1 MTLPVYCEN
10 PPCTGKKM
18 TTPEN
23 QTNELGLTVGFAV
36 KNWNAANLPSDRVL
50 EGVHCRC
57 EPLNLEKHSE
67 GLFQSYGQDSED
79 RIWVYLP
86 YGPFENL
93 QAYQQWMSKTCFN
106 GDPRFYA
113 VIDQATGLPTGVAS
127 YLRITPEA
135 GSIEVGHINYSPSL
149 QSTAAATEAMYLMMK
164 NAFELGYRRYEWK
177 CNALNQKSCNAALRL
192 GFTYEG
198 IFRQMMVVKGQNR
211 DSAWYSVLDREW
223 SSVQK
228 AFQAWLAP
236 ENFDD
241 SGAQRQSL
249 SALTREA
256 LSAL

>member
-1 MTLPVYCEN
+1 
-10 PPCTGKKM
+10 
-18 TTPEN
+18 
-23 QTNELGLTVGFAV
+23 
-36 KNWNAANLPSDRVL
+36 
-50 EGVHCRC
+50 
-57 EPLNLEKHSE
+57 
-67 GLFQSYGQDSED
+67 
-79 RIWVYLP
+79 VYLP

-93 QAYQQWMSKTCFN
+93 QAYQQWMNKTCFN

-127 YLRITPEA
+127 YLSITPEA

-164 NAFELGYRRYEWK
+164 NAFALGYRRYEWK
-177 CNALNQKSCNAALRL
+177 CNALNRKSCNAALRL

-223 SSVQK
+223 PSVHK

-241 SGAQRQSL
+241 SGSQRQSL